1 MAGQASRRGSWIH
14 PSPRWPAI
22 ASEAVRAGPAVYR
35 HMRTQDAITRSRE
48 HPENNPEA
56 DTSMLYEFRSRATG
70 TVTMVGKS
78 GEQVLQIIGKP
89 VEPTG
94 IITVAQIPAAIAA
107 LEAAAEREQPP
118 AEIQN
123 ETDEDKREALGA
135 NHVSLHQRV
144 YPLIELM
151 REAQAADT
159 DVTWGV

>member
-1 MAGQASRRGSWIH
+1 
-14 PSPRWPAI
+14 
-22 ASEAVRAGPAVYR
+22 
-35 HMRTQDAITRSRE
+35 
-48 HPENNPEA
+48 
-56 DTSMLYEFRSRATG
+56 MLYEFRSRATG

-107 LEAAAEREQPP
+107 LQAAAEREQPP

-123 ETDEDKREALGA
+123 ETDEDRREALGA
-135 NHVSLHQRV
+135 SHVSLHQRV